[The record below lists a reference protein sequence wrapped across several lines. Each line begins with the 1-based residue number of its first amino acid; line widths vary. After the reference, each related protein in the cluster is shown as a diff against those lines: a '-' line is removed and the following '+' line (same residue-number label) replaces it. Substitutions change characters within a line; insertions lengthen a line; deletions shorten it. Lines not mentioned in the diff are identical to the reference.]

1 MSQSLIAVAA
11 GGALGAVARH
21 LSVLLTA
28 RLLGGGFPYG
38 TLIVNVVGSLL
49 IGATFQWLLLRG
61 GESSAELK
69 AFVMVGFLGAFTTY
83 STFALETVQLLQEA
97 AYGRSLVNMLANL
110 MLCVCAAWLGM
121 LIVRL

>member
-1 MSQSLIAVAA
+1 LIQSLIAVAA

-21 LSVLLTA
+21 LSVLLAA

-61 GESSAELK
+61 GDGSAELK

-83 STFALETVQLLQEA
+83 STFALETVQLLEQA

-110 MLCVCAAWLGM
+110 LLCVGAAWLGM
-121 LIVRL
+121 LMARL